1 MYSTRVMKM
10 AERQQESYIGDGVYT
25 SFDGEYIVL
34 RTPREN
40 SDHVIYLDVGVYRSL
55 VEYAETVGWSVK
67 PEHQR

>member
-1 MYSTRVMKM
+1 MKM

-40 SDHVIYLDVGVYRSL
+40 SDHVIYLDAGVYRAL
-55 VEYAETVGWSVK
+55 VEYAESIGWGVK
-67 PEHQR
+67 PEQQR